1 MCNRTYPPPMYNH
14 FIAFFLKGLFHL
26 LRISEIPEAILFLEL
41 AESRAAS
48 QYLITFRILKI
59 FKFTTE
65 ITGWLWFDDFES
77 HVGHKRLDVVEFVDL
92 DLLVIEPERRVDSK
106 PLQMAKLRKRSFHST
121 PPVFDRPL
129 FATPL
134 KYFK

>member
-1 MCNRTYPPPMYNH
+1 M
-14 FIAFFLKGLFHL
+14 
-26 LRISEIPEAILFLEL
+26 RISEIPEAILFLEL

-48 QYLITFRILKI
+48 QYLIKSTFRILKI

-106 PLQMAKLRKRSFHST
+106 PLQMAKLRKRSFHSIKT
-121 PPVFDRPL
+121 
-129 FATPL
+129 L
-134 KYFK
+134 KDNG